1 MASRGRC
8 GQVHHVREEVNLH
21 GEAQGQLVGSR
32 RHRGGRAR
40 PAGSSTQSQ
49 WRARELLV
57 CHQRLL
63 TGVRL
68 GTIQRAARRVASE
81 GLDYDLPRRPRRR
94 PTRHVLLA
102 AAANVGAA
110 CLAQL
115 RPRRLRLPVVLPL
128 CFQVGAHSAKHAARV
143 RLMQRAALLMQRAV
157 CLN

>member
-8 GQVHHVREEVNLH
+8 GQAHHVREEVNLH
-21 GEAQGQLVGSR
+21 QLVGC
-32 RHRGGRAR
+32 HRGGRAR
-40 PAGSSTQSQ
+40 PAGAFTQSQ
-49 WRARELLV
+49 SRARELLV

-68 GTIQRAARRVASE
+68 GTIQLPARRVASE
-81 GLDYDLPRRPRRR
+81 GLDYGPRLPRRR

-110 CLAQL
+110 CLALL

-128 CFQVGAHSAKHAARV
+128 CFDVGAHSASHA
-143 RLMQRAALLMQRAV
+143 
-157 CLN
+157 

>member
-8 GQVHHVREEVNLH
+8 GQALHVREEVNLH
-21 GEAQGQLVGSR
+21 QLVGC
-32 RHRGGRAR
+32 HRGGGAR
-40 PAGSSTQSQ
+40 PVGSSTQSQ
-49 WRARELLV
+49 SRARELRFCLALLV

-81 GLDYDLPRRPRRR
+81 GLE
-94 PTRHVLLA
+94 RHVLVA

-110 CLAQL
+110 CLAHL

-128 CFQVGAHSAKHAARV
+128 CFDVGAHTAKHAAS
-143 RLMQRAALLMQRAV
+143 QKAQS
-157 CLN
+157 